1 MIFDYSELLD
11 YVEPKES
18 EIQAVIDSL
27 HRDDFTL
34 SYSSI
39 SAFGISPRAFI
50 AYKVR
55 ERKETDA
62 MLLGTIVHCL
72 ILEPDTFALR
82 YVVGP
87 NVDASTADGKN
98 DWAKFGMKHRLPEFE
113 KNKAGNYVIPKLD
126 VLKSEIEAVSG
137 FKVITGKMYE
147 EAQFRARCAVK
158 NGAFQFVLSRITQ
171 TEVDTPEGFTIS
183 VGPSNYRFKGRIDG
197 QGEGIRMDIKNV
209 RDASRHAA
217 ARTIQYGGMAMQAYI
232 YEQAYGVADYYIC
245 CIDATGETSVHRLS
259 RKMILDA
266 GDQLAGDGG
275 LLTVFERAISDSFDR
290 PSVWAESQDFWL
302 RSQENPFGIHHFDP
316 T

>member
-1 MIFDYSELLD
+1 MIFDYSELMD

-62 MLLGTIVHCL
+62 MLLGTVVHCL
-72 ILEPDTFALR
+72 ILEPDTFSSR

-87 NVDASTADGKN
+87 NLNASTIEGKEA
-98 DWAKFGMKHRLPEFE
+98 WVEFAAERGVVIE
-113 KNKAGNYVIPKLD
+113 KNEKGKYNMPKLED
-126 VLKSEIEAVSG
+126 LKAAIKAASG
-137 FKVITGKMYE
+137 LQVITGKMYE
-147 EAQFRARCAVK
+147 EARFRARCAVK
-158 NGAFQFVLSRITQ
+158 NRAFQFVLSRITQ

-217 ARTIQYGGMAMQAYI
+217 ARTIQYSGMAMQAYI

-245 CIDATGETSVHRLS
+245 CIDPTGETSVHRLS

-266 GDQLAGDGG
+266 GEQLAGDGG
-275 LLTVFERAISDSFDR
+275 LLTAFEKAISDSFDR
-290 PSVWAESQDFWL
+290 PGVWAESQDFWL
-302 RSQENPFGIHHFDP
+302 RSPDNPFGIHNFI
-316 T
+316 

>member
-1 MIFDYSELLD
+1 MESSTIFDYSELLD
-11 YVEPKES
+11 YVEPKEH
-18 EIQAVIDSL
+18 EIKAVIDSL

-50 AYKVR
+50 AYKVK

-62 MLLGTIVHCL
+62 MLLGTVVHCL
-72 ILEPDTFALR
+72 ILEPDTFTKR

-87 NVDASTADGKN
+87 NVNASTIEGKEA
-98 DWAKFGMKHRLPEFE
+98 WAEFATERGVTIE
-113 KNKAGNYVIPKLD
+113 KNEKSKYNLPKLEE
-126 VLKSEIEAVSG
+126 LKAAIKAASG
-137 FKVITGKMYE
+137 LQVITGKMYE

-217 ARTIQYGGMAMQAYI
+217 ARTIQYSGMAMQAYI
-232 YEQAYGVADYYIC
+232 YEQAYGVSDYYIC
-245 CIDATGETSVHRLS
+245 CIDSTGETSVHRLS

-266 GDQLAGDGG
+266 GEQLES
-275 LLTVFERAISDSFDR
+275 LLTAFEKAISDSFDR

-302 RSQENPFGIHHFDP
+302 RSLDNPFGIHNFI
-316 T
+316 

>member
-18 EIQAVIDSL
+18 EIKAVIDSL

-39 SAFGISPRAFI
+39 SAFAISPRSFI
-50 AYKVR
+50 AYKVK

-62 MLLGTIVHCL
+62 MLLGTVVHCL
-72 ILEPDTFALR
+72 ILEPDTFSKR

-87 NVDASTADGKN
+87 NVNASTLEGKEA
-98 DWAKFGMKHRLPEFE
+98 WAEFAIGKGVDIPVNE
-113 KNKAGNYVIPKLD
+113 KGKYVLPKLD
-126 VLKSEIEAVSG
+126 DLKADIKAASG
-137 FKVITGKMYE
+137 VQVITGKMYE
-147 EAQFRARCAVK
+147 DAQFRARCAVK
-158 NGAFQFVLSRITQ
+158 NSAFQFVLSQITQ

-183 VGPSNYRFKGRIDG
+183 VFPSNYRFKGRIDG

-209 RDASRHAA
+209 RSAQRHDA
-217 ARTIQYGGMAMQAYI
+217 ARAIQYGGVAMQAYI
-232 YEQAYGVADYYIC
+232 YEQAYGVSDYYVC

-266 GDQLAGDGG
+266 GEQLEA
-275 LLTVFERAISDSFDR
+275 LLTAFEKAISDSFDR
-290 PSVWAESQDFWL
+290 PGVWAESQDFWL
-302 RSQENPFGIHHFDP
+302 RSPENPFGIHNFI
-316 T
+316 